1 MENDYTKPTH
11 YYLGIIPCIG
21 SLEPNACSGFT
32 FQDEHIE
39 LWTLERLNIL
49 NKNLFSITNKSSYI
63 PVEGMDEFLL
73 FIEEYSHAANT

>member
-1 MENDYTKPTH
+1 MEDLNFIPTH